1 MECYVCL
8 DKTEPLYKVCNC
20 NSVIH
25 KKCLLEL
32 LKKTKYKNNCSIC
45 MQKYNINKIKINK
58 GWIIDKKYFIKI
70 TVIYL
75 FTIFYIITLY
85 IMLNTNRD
93 KILLGIIPS
102 ILAHLY
108 LFYKYKKFCCI
119 SKLIEEI
126 YKIKITRYKFNE
138 LETTQSTQSNKIEN
152 LEENLEEEFEL
163 MNTTDIIDDQLEIL

>member
-1 MECYVCL
+1 
-8 DKTEPLYKVCNC
+8 
-20 NSVIH
+20 
-25 KKCLLEL
+25 
-32 LKKTKYKNNCSIC
+32 
-45 MQKYNINKIKINK
+45 
-58 GWIIDKKYFIKI
+58 
-70 TVIYL
+70 
-75 FTIFYIITLY
+75 
-85 IMLNTNRD
+85 MLNTNRD

-138 LETTQSTQSNKIEN
+138 LETTQSTQSTQSNKI
-152 LEENLEEEFEL
+152 ENLEEEFEL